1 MKNRMNIDS
10 VPEKWR
16 WFPESRFGMF
26 IHWGAYAAYGRGE
39 QVLFREHLDQKE
51 YGEAACRWNPQQYDA
66 AAWAHTAKRAGMKY
80 AVLTTRH
87 HDGFC
92 LWDSKYTDY
101 SVGQQAP
108 KRDFVREFADA
119 FRAAG
124 LRVGLYYSLADWR
137 IPAYWEGPE
146 NDPEGWEKF
155 RTYVH
160 NQVEELLTDY
170 GKIDVM
176 WFDGAWPQNAVE
188 WGGPELVEK
197 MRALQPDLL
206 INNRLGSIPAP
217 PGEHVDGG
225 AGPGTSELGDFGTPE
240 HRIAADPGRL
250 WESCQVSTWR
260 LWGYTIGERWR
271 PAEQLLDMLVQ
282 AASMGGNLLLNVGP
296 DGDGRLPAEF
306 GAQTEEIGRWMET
319 HGEVIYGSEGGDV
332 CEMIT
337 RGYQVVKGNKL
348 YLVIR
353 YWDRRPELR
362 LAGLATEVKRAKL
375 LTTGQELEVEQ
386 NGDVLLLR
394 GLPAEQPTSLFP
406 VIEIECED
414 VPQAS
419 DWAVDRLWGGD
430 PRRMTGW
437 AGERGTS
444 VWMDGEER

>member
-1 MKNRMNIDS
+1 MSIDS

-16 WFPESRFGMF
+16 WFPENRFGMF

-39 QVLFREHLDQKE
+39 QVLFREHLDQKK

-66 AAWAHTAKRAGMKY
+66 AAWAHTAKKAGMKY

-101 SVGQQAP
+101 SVGKQAP
-108 KRDFVREFADA
+108 QRDFVREFADA

-146 NDPEGWEKF
+146 NDPEGWERF

-160 NQVEELLTDY
+160 DQVEELLTDY

-188 WGGPELVEK
+188 WGGPELVDK

-217 PGEHVDGG
+217 AAEHVDGG

-260 LWGYTIGERWR
+260 LWGYALGERWR

-306 GAQTEEIGRWMET
+306 GVQMEEIGRWMET
-319 HGEVIYGSEGGDV
+319 HGELIYGSEGGDV

-362 LAGLATEVKRAKL
+362 LAGLATGVKGAKL

-386 NGDVLLLR
+386 NGDVVLLR

-414 VPQAS
+414 VPRAS

-444 VWMDGEER
+444 VWADGEER

>member
-1 MKNRMNIDS
+1 MRNRMSIDS

-101 SVGQQAP
+101 SVGKQAP

-146 NDPEGWEKF
+146 NDPEGWEGF

-170 GKIDVM
+170 GKIDIM

-188 WGGPELVEK
+188 WRGPELVEK

-217 PGEHVDGG
+217 AGEHVDGG

-271 PAEQLLDMLVQ
+271 PPEQLLDMLVQ

-296 DGDGRLPAEF
+296 DGDGRLPAAF
-306 GAQTEEIGRWMET
+306 GTQAEAIGRWMET

-362 LAGLATEVKRAKL
+362 LAGLATGVKRAKL
-375 LTTGQELEVEQ
+375 LTTEQELEVEQ
-386 NGDVLLLR
+386 NGDVLLLK

-414 VPQAS
+414 VPKAS

-437 AGERGTS
+437 AGERGQS
-444 VWMDGEER
+444 VWADGEER